1 MRRDSSILPR
11 SSRFRKM
18 FRAGGQVPA
27 HTVAPAS
34 ASALAMAKPYPPSS
48 ATPATNARLPRRSM
62 LNIHPFPPECGMWNA
77 ECGMSAR
84 VSFAERP
91 PLEIPHSAFRIP
103 HCFFPPASNEKPR
116 RHRNQLRVPHECMR
130 EDPTQRPLLR
140 RDRVRGAREGVEK
153 LVIQIL
159 ERPLEPIVL
168 EVIVSEELHPLGV
181 IRRQPARTGVPGP
194 DEIGRASCRESV

>member
-48 ATPATNARLPRRSM
+48 ATPATNARLPFRSM
-62 LNIHPFPPECGMWNA
+62 LSIPPPKNSERGSRNA
-77 ECGMSAR
+77 EQAGAFR
-84 VSFAERP
+84 
-91 PLEIPHSAFRIP
+91 SAFRVP
-103 HCFFPPASNEKPR
+103 TSALNEKPR
-116 RHRNQLRVPHECMR
+116 RHRNQLRVPDECMR

-140 RDRVRGAREGVEK
+140 GDRVRGAREGVEK

-159 ERPLEPIVL
+159 ERPLEPIIL
-168 EVIVSEELHPLGV
+168 EVIVPQQLHPLGV
-181 IRRQPARTGVPGP
+181 IRR
-194 DEIGRASCRESV
+194 